1 MGHRRTLLEKLVET
15 LDCIAA
21 GRQLGRARF
30 RRPGVGSCTLRA
42 MGDARP
48 PEPAPGT
55 RKMRRRKAAGTWVGS
70 LIFALALLLLIFF
83 DAQAVYQHQWVNVIG
98 ITVFTLLFL
107 IVPTGGAKWLRR
119 ALRDR
124 KSPR

>member
-1 MGHRRTLLEKLVET
+1 
-15 LDCIAA
+15 
-21 GRQLGRARF
+21 
-30 RRPGVGSCTLRA
+30 
-42 MGDARP
+42 
-48 PEPAPGT
+48 
-55 RKMRRRKAAGTWVGS
+55 MRRRKAAGTWVAS

-83 DAQAVYQHQWVNVIG
+83 DAQAVYQHQWANVTG

>member
-1 MGHRRTLLEKLVET
+1 
-15 LDCIAA
+15 
-21 GRQLGRARF
+21 
-30 RRPGVGSCTLRA
+30 
-42 MGDARP
+42 
-48 PEPAPGT
+48 
-55 RKMRRRKAAGTWVGS
+55 

-83 DAQAVYQHQWVNVIG
+83 DAQAVYQRQWANVTG
-98 ITVFTLLFL
+98 ITIFTMLFL